1 MAAVNKARTNSGLY
15 LYTYNFNAKHT
26 TGTTEPG
33 INVVCTVEQGK
44 LAIGSTVTLRVD
56 RVEETAVTSLAP
68 DQIVLSANLQADSYY
83 TTALQ
88 NIPQGS
94 ELTLTVSANDGWEDV
109 EYAIGALYCLAENGA
124 VVPNLAAGSNPR
136 TAVGQKADGTLVFYT
151 IDGRK
156 TGYSIGASLSQVGE
170 RLLELGCQTV
180 LCLDG
185 RRLHQSGCDNA
196 GFHSGH
202 HHQPSLRDRAQGHK
216 SGVFSGLG
224 PLQRAA
230 GSFLRQ
236 RRR

>member
-1 MAAVNKARTNSGLY
+1 M
-15 LYTYNFNAKHT
+15 
-26 TGTTEPG
+26 
-33 INVVCTVEQGK
+33 
-44 LAIGSTVTLRVD
+44 
-56 RVEETAVTSLAP
+56 EETAVTSLAP

-185 RRLHQSGCDNA
+185 GGSTNLAVTTPDS
-196 GFHSGH
+196 HSGH